1 MYNPRECGAQC
12 DVCPLGPK
20 GELRGDEDWRPVG
33 PEIHN
38 GATVLAVAESPGPDE
53 VQNGRPLVG
62 RSGGE
67 WNSGLSACGR
77 TRPEVDLTNVICCK
91 PPGAAS
97 GAWTRMTRK
106 LDSLNK
112 QRNQEG
118 LDPLPH
124 PATCCRPR
132 LLAEAAEYP
141 GIITLGKSATQALT
155 GLSSSI
161 LATRGGPLRVT
172 DEWAVTQDVEE
183 TACRV
188 LPTVHPA
195 YVMRAP
201 SWRPVF
207 YGDLAKAFRWFSDSL
222 HWVEPELLW
231 RPDAEG
237 LQQWLLQQR
246 NNTPPAPFY
255 VYDVE
260 TDGIEPMTAK
270 LRCLCITVPD
280 LRADGKPARPGE
292 PIAQVARS
300 VGVSILSADGRT
312 RFFDP
317 YEETAILDVLR
328 QFFRDPSLVKLGH
341 NAGSYDRMVIE
352 QHLGVTPYPLIDTLF
367 STRFRSPDLPK
378 SLKTVGSVLT
388 DVDRWETSTKGLK
401 IATGS
406 TDDDELLYYCS
417 IDTAVNARITAPLI
431 DAADAQGAFRPLPDW
446 ARPATWQP
454 GRPFDLHE
462 VDHATQD
469 MCVGLHKNGIWIDQ
483 ERRAELE
490 THFSAS
496 VQRREKRLRE
506 LGSEAGINLHMKA
519 ASFDDDLSINPGS
532 YDQIRYLLYS
542 QWSLGI
548 PPHMDARDFYTE
560 SGLPGSGDAVL
571 RAHLAS
577 GNLSALQD
585 EFIRELRLYR
595 REKNKILGTVLHRLR
610 PKNPNPKI
618 KGDVWADGRLRP
630 SWNAHVTSVGRLSCS
645 NPNVQNIGNRKG
657 QGPLK
662 TVFAAPP
669 GRLLVGAD
677 LDQAHLRICANY
689 WKIPLLIEAFVDG
702 VDPHNTLAY
711 ATFGDKFSSADGWG
725 PEGFDLARKPPKGR
739 AKSMRDIAKTL
750 RYASIYGANPT
761 TVWQVITSTETDDA
775 ELPYLRL
782 TLREVRHMHEAWLKS
797 EPEWEQAWKAM
808 QAKYDKQS
816 FMESPLFRRRSG
828 PLSDGKMQE
837 VVNFPILACESSL
850 MRIAEQQVLQLF
862 PFEFAGPGTGMI
874 QQVHDSIVLEVP
886 EHQAEAA
893 RDQLV
898 EAMTLRIPGWE
909 IPVTAE
915 GAYGRT
921 LKEV

>member
-1 MYNPRECGAQC
+1 
-12 DVCPLGPK
+12 
-20 GELRGDEDWRPVG
+20 
-33 PEIHN
+33 
-38 GATVLAVAESPGPDE
+38 VLAVAESPGPDE
-53 VQNGRPLVG
+53 VQHGRPLVG

-67 WNSGLSACGR
+67 WNGGLSAIGKR
-77 TRPEVDLTNVICCK
+77 RPEVDLTNVICCK

-97 GAWTRMTRK
+97 GAWIRMTRK
-106 LDSLNK
+106 LDSVNK
-112 QRNQEG
+112 QRNREG
-118 LDPLPH
+118 SDPLPH

-141 GIITLGKSATQALT
+141 GIITLGKTATRALT

-172 DEWAVTQDVEE
+172 DEWSATQDVEAA
-183 TACRV
+183 ACRI

-195 YVMRAP
+195 FVLRAP

-207 YGDLAKAFRWFSDSL
+207 QGDLAKAFRWFTDTL
-222 HWVEPELLW
+222 RWTEPELLW
-231 RPDAEG
+231 RPDAAT
-237 LQQWLLQQR
+237 LQQWLSQ
-246 NNTPPAPFY
+246 PAPFY

-280 LRADGKPARPGE
+280 LRADGKPARPSD
-292 PIAQVARS
+292 PVAQVAKS
-300 VGVSILSADGRT
+300 VGVSILSADGST
-312 RFFDP
+312 RFLDP

-328 QFFRDPSLVKLGH
+328 SFFVDATKTKVGH

-352 QHLGVTPYPLIDTLF
+352 QHLGVTPYPLVDTLF

-378 SLKTVGSVLT
+378 SLKTIGSILT
-388 DVDRWETSTKGLK
+388 DVDRWETTTKGIK

-406 TDDDELLYYCS
+406 TDDDELLHYCS

-431 DAADAQGAFRPLPDW
+431 DAAEAQGAFRPLPDW
-446 ARPATWQP
+446 ARPISWQP
-454 GRPFDLHE
+454 GRAFDLHE
-462 VDHATQD
+462 VDHAAQD
-469 MCVGLHKNGIWIDQ
+469 MCVNLHKTGIWIDQ
-483 ERRAELE
+483 ARRAELE
-490 THFSAS
+490 VHYTAS
-496 VQRREKRLRE
+496 VGRRERRLKV
-506 LGSEAGINLHMKA
+506 LGTQAGVNLQMKA
-519 ASFDDDLSINPGS
+519 AARDDDADAESINPGS

-542 QWSLGI
+542 RWNLGI
-548 PPHMDARDFYTE
+548 PPHMDAKDFYTA
-560 SGLPGSGDAVL
+560 SGLPGSGDIVL

-577 GNLSALQD
+577 GNLDPLQE

-610 PKNPNPKI
+610 PKNPDPKV
-618 KGDVWADGRLRP
+618 KGDVWPDGRLRP
-630 SWNAHVTSVGRLSCS
+630 NWNAHVTSVGRLSSS

-689 WKIPLLIEAFVDG
+689 WQIPLLTEAFVSG

-725 PEGFDLARKPPKGR
+725 PDGFDLTRKPPGGR

-761 TVWQVITSTETDDA
+761 TVWQVITSTETDSA

-782 TLREVRHMHEAWLKS
+782 TLREVRHMHESWLKS
-797 EPEWEQAWKAM
+797 EPEWEEAWKMM
-808 QAKYDKQS
+808 QARYDRQG
-816 FMESPLFRRRSG
+816 FMEEPLFRRRSG

-850 MRIAEQQVLQLF
+850 MRIAEQRAIEAF
-862 PFEFAGPGTGMI
+862 PFWFAGPGTGMI
-874 QQVHDSIVLEVP
+874 QQVHDSIVIEVP
-886 EHQAEAA
+886 EDQAEAA
-893 RDQLV
+893 CARLQ
-898 EAMTLRIPGWE
+898 EAMTLHIPGWE

-915 GAYGRT
+915 AAYGRT